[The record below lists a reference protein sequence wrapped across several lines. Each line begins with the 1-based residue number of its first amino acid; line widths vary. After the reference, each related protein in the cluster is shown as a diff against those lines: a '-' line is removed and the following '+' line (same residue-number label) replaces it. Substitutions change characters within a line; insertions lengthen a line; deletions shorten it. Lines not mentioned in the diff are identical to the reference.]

1 MVRNDAPTSLRR
13 GFGYYQ
19 ARRSGMGGIR
29 RDRSPNQINEAIDE
43 NNAARRVRGALSN
56 DPDWARFVKH
66 WILDGMT
73 AEVTE
78 DALFRAQ
85 GHMSD
90 RMKGFPANY
99 CMRIWGWD

>member
-1 MVRNDAPTSLRR
+1 MAGDSGDHQEATPRIGT
-13 GFGYYQ
+13 
-19 ARRSGMGGIR
+19 RS
-29 RDRSPNQINEAIDE
+29 

-85 GHMSD
+85 GYMSD